1 MLEAK
6 AIPKL
11 RKAITRLSPLKRKK
25 NELTTEHPDLK
36 MIRRHKAAQAAVK
49 NLEQIKDRGLIDN
62 RSSFIR

>member
-25 NELTTEHPDLK
+25 DELTTEHPDLK
-36 MIRRHKAAQAAVK
+36 MIRRHRAAKAALNDLERIK
-49 NLEQIKDRGLIDN
+49 NSN
-62 RSSFIR
+62 RNSFIR